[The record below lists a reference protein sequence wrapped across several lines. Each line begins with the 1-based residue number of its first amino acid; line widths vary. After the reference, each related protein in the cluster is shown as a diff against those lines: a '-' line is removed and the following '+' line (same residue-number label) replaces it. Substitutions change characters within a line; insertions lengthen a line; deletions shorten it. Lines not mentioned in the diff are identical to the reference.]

1 MMHLSTTMLPGR
13 STTSS
18 PVIVVGNNDSTTR
31 LTKEDQVQAG
41 VLSEV
46 NSMAEE
52 INPLQFLSPF
62 EQGSEQFQP
71 WSVSED
77 SQVPAIE
84 TNDSHAEQVRLL
96 QKDGDG
102 YQLEFQVSDLSDH
115 TLVVGPRV
123 GSGSYGRVYLGDH
136 QTHGKVAVKI
146 VHAHDSKTLS
156 SGVTEIYANTVM
168 GKHPNIAT
176 LFETRICQCTKS
188 FHEPVSSDA
197 LLDSHQPWTEST
209 DSPSG
214 YVIQGRNRMR
224 MKVFSTLDPES
235 SRELQHLLSSL
246 DAKGTVDTD
255 DLYFVL
261 IGEFCNGGTLYDLLR
276 KGVLQ
281 HQDVEA
287 KYAYLRA
294 IVLGVAYGM
303 QYMHHMDMVHR
314 DLSNTNIMLHYTRM
328 LDNGRPDAGSLTAKL
343 IDFGGA
349 SVNTLGSPQPSS
361 PRTISYSPPEFMMR
375 GESSKSSDIFSLGV
389 LMWEVCT
396 GRCAWEGARD
406 VQVVYAVTSGKT
418 LGIPDNTPCDLVLL
432 MYACMSFDPKER
444 PGIDEVVKQLESM
457 TASKGTDSDQTQPDQ

>member
-1 MMHLSTTMLPGR
+1 MYPLSCTGCKHIKCMMHLNTTMLPGR
-13 STTSS
+13 STPSS

-31 LTKEDQVQAG
+31 LTKEDEVQA
-41 VLSEV
+41 SIHPEV

-52 INPLQFLSPF
+52 MDPLQFLSPF
-62 EQGSEQFQP
+62 EHGSEQFQP
-71 WSVSED
+71 WSISED
-77 SQVPAIE
+77 SLVPAIE
-84 TNDSHAEQVRLL
+84 TNDSHAEQARLL

-123 GSGSYGRVYLGDH
+123 GSGSYGRVYLGDY

-146 VHAHDSKTLS
+146 VHAHDLKTLS

-188 FHEPVSSDA
+188 YHEPVSSDA
-197 LLDSHQPWTEST
+197 LLDSHEPWAEST

-303 QYMHHMDMVHR
+303 GTKKLAH
-314 DLSNTNIMLHYTRM
+314 DLQITPSEAQDFKNHYFQ
-328 LDNGRPDAGSLTAKL
+328 K
-343 IDFGGA
+343 
-349 SVNTLGSPQPSS
+349 
-361 PRTISYSPPEFMMR
+361 
-375 GESSKSSDIFSLGV
+375 
-389 LMWEVCT
+389 
-396 GRCAWEGARD
+396 
-406 VQVVYAVTSGKT
+406 
-418 LGIPDNTPCDLVLL
+418 
-432 MYACMSFDPKER
+432 
-444 PGIDEVVKQLESM
+444 
-457 TASKGTDSDQTQPDQ
+457 